1 MRPYAPV
8 RRATRSAAPASLPAV
23 PLPGALLAEVPTNGA
38 APLTVVFPPTDPTRT
53 EAV

>member
-1 MRPYAPV
+1 MRPYASA

-23 PLPGALLAEVPTNGA
+23 PLPGALLAEVPNSA
-38 APLTVVFPPTDPTRT
+38 ASLSVAFPPTDPTRT